1 MWDFLV
7 SIVGSIRA
15 PEEQMTWEAQIRLI
29 KVLLGVGRYLDQVQ
43 TSLGQVMLGGVLGG
57 QKSRGVGGHESWER
71 TRRGLL
77 VRGFWRGRTTD
88 AMLGSR
94 GFL

>member
-1 MWDFLV
+1 MGLPGEHSRKHQGPRGADDK
-7 SIVGSIRA
+7 A
-15 PEEQMTWEAQIRLI
+15 QMRLI
-29 KVLLGVGRYLDQVQ
+29 KVLLGVGRYLDQAQ

-77 VRGFWRGRTTD
+77 VRGFWRGRTAD